1 MKTKLIASLLAGA
14 SLFTTTALSL
24 AHANTFPEKSINFVV
39 PYPPGGGTDITTRL
53 LTDKLSKTS
62 DWNFVVENRP
72 GAAGS
77 TGLSYLAR
85 QTPDGHTLA
94 MGQTSNMTINPNL
107 NKNISY
113 NPLEDFSLISV
124 IATQPIVILVANQS
138 PYTNL
143 NDLLND
149 AKAGKSI
156 TLGTPGIGT
165 VSHLAMEY
173 LGQISNTKIRHIPYP
188 GATQAITEAMGGHLG
203 FVATSLP
210 SALSHIR
217 AESVRPIAVT
227 SAERNKALPDV
238 PTISELGYTEYDV
251 NEWKAVIGPANITPE
266 TVTTINEAIRTALKD
281 PELIEALEREGSAVI
296 ASSPDEFQEMLNE
309 EFPRWQQVLRD
320 ANITK

>member
-1 MKTKLIASLLAGA
+1 MKTKLIVSLLAGA
-14 SLFTTTALSL
+14 SLFASTALSL
-24 AHANTFPEKSINFVV
+24 VHANSFPEKSINFVV

-53 LTDKLSKTS
+53 LTDKISKTS

-77 TGLSYLAR
+77 IGLGYLTR
-85 QTPDGHTLA
+85 QTPDGYTLA

-107 NKNISY
+107 NKDISY
-113 NPLEDFSLISV
+113 NSLEDFSLISV
-124 IATQPIVILVANQS
+124 IATQPVVVVVANQS

-149 AKAGKSI
+149 AKSGKTL

-173 LGQISNTKIRHIPYP
+173 LGQMSNTKIRHIPYP
-188 GATQAITEAMGGHLG
+188 GATQAITEAMGGHLS

-210 SALSHIR
+210 SALSQIR
-217 AESVRPIAVT
+217 AGSVRPLAVT
-227 SAERNKALPDV
+227 SAERTSALPDV
-238 PTISELGYTEYDV
+238 PSISELGYDGYDV
-251 NEWKAVIGPANITPE
+251 NEWKAVIGPAHIDPA
-266 TVTTINEAIRTALKD
+266 TVTSLNAAIRTALND
-281 PELIEALEREGSAVI
+281 PELIDAFEREGSTI
-296 ASSPDEFQEMLNE
+296 LGSSPEEFQAMLNE
-309 EFPRWQQVLRD
+309 EYPRWGQVLRD

>member
-1 MKTKLIASLLAGA
+1 MKIKLIASVLAGA
-14 SLFTTTALSL
+14 SLFATTALSL
-24 AHANTFPEKSINFVV
+24 VHADSFPEKSINFVV

-53 LTDKLSKTS
+53 LTDKLSKAS
-62 DWNFVVENRP
+62 DWSFVVENRP

-77 TGLSYLAR
+77 IGLAYLAR
-85 QTPDGHTLA
+85 QAPDGHTLA

-107 NKNISY
+107 NKDISY

-124 IATQPIVILVANQS
+124 IATQPVVVVVANQS

-149 AKAGKSI
+149 AKSGKSL

-173 LGQISNTKIRHIPYP
+173 LGQISDTKIRHIPYP

-210 SALSHIR
+210 SALSQIR
-217 AESVRPIAVT
+217 AGSVRPLAVT
-227 SAERNKALPDV
+227 SAERNPTLPDV
-238 PTISELGYTEYDV
+238 PSISELGYDGYDV
-251 NEWKAVIGPANITPE
+251 NEWKAVIGPANIDSE
-266 TVTTINEAIRTALKD
+266 TVTAINAAIRTALND
-281 PELIEALEREGSAVI
+281 AELIEALEREGSTI
-296 ASSPDEFQEMLNE
+296 LGNSPEEFQVMLNE
-309 EFPRWQQVLRD
+309 EYPRWSQVLRD

>member
-1 MKTKLIASLLAGA
+1 MKTKLIASVLAGA
-14 SLFTTTALSL
+14 SLFATTALSL
-24 AHANTFPEKSINFVV
+24 VHASSFPEKSINFVV

-53 LTDKLSKTS
+53 LTDKLSQTS
-62 DWNFVVENRP
+62 DWSFVVENRP

-77 TGLSYLAR
+77 IGLAYLAR
-85 QTPDGHTLA
+85 QAPDGYTLA

-107 NKNISY
+107 NKDISY
-113 NPLEDFSLISV
+113 NSLEDFSLISV
-124 IATQPIVILVANQS
+124 IATQPVVVVVANQS

-149 AKAGKSI
+149 AKSGKTL

-210 SALSHIR
+210 SALSQIR
-217 AESVRPIAVT
+217 AGSVRPLAVT
-227 SAERNKALPDV
+227 SAERNPALPDV
-238 PTISELGYTEYDV
+238 PSISELGYDGYDV
-251 NEWKAVIGPANITPE
+251 NEWKAVIGPANINPD
-266 TVTTINEAIRTALKD
+266 TIASINAAIRSALSD
-281 PELIEALEREGSAVI
+281 SELVEALEREGSTI
-296 ASSPDEFQEMLNE
+296 LGNSPEEFQAMLNE
-309 EFPRWQQVLRD
+309 EYPRWGQVLRD